1 MTNYFDGF
9 EEDELLLD
17 VFIKIMKYLLRDVIE
32 ELEFDYPYT
41 VEEMIPDF
49 WKQLDVYERR
59 ISGRAVAILEREGKL
74 SLEYDGKTS
83 ANHRRYNRR

>member
-1 MTNYFDGF
+1 MSNDFNLFD
-9 EEDELLLD
+9 EDELLLE
-17 VFIKIMKYLLRDVIE
+17 VFKKIMKFLLRDVIE

-74 SLEYDGKTS
+74 SLDYDGKTS

>member
-59 ISGRAVAILEREGKL
+59 ISGRAVAILVREGKL

>member
-1 MTNYFDGF
+1 MPNDFNLFD
-9 EEDELLLD
+9 EDELLLE
-17 VFIKIMKYLLRDVIE
+17 VFKKIMKFLLRDVIE
-32 ELEFDYPYT
+32 ELEYEEPYT

-59 ISGRAVAILEREGKL
+59 ISGRGVAILVREGKL